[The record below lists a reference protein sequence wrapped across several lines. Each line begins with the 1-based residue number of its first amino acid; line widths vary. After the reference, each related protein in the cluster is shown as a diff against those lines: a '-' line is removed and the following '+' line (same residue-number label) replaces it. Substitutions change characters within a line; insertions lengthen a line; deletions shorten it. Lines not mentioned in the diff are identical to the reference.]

1 MKNENP
7 KSISPLVWIK
17 EEKIKNEKGIP
28 IEVHKN
34 SNHFFL
40 EEIYRDDSDK
50 IAIIKPSQVGISIW
64 AVLTEIHA
72 AKHWGINQIHTLP
85 TAHDVGVFVP
95 DKVNQLIR
103 ANPIIKKDIPEKE
116 VDAVS
121 QKQFGKSF
129 VYFKGT
135 VSKRE
140 TFMLSSDRNCYEEG
154 TEILTTKGFKK
165 VEDISLEDNLYTL
178 NQETKKVEIHQ
189 PTELTEGEVDEIVRF
204 KSGYYDL
211 GVTRNHRM
219 FVAPYYRKQG
229 YEVKR
234 ADELLKEKA
243 FKFGID
249 AGEFEFRTTGNIK
262 IKEKIVKRQQGS
274 SLLKEKEYH
283 YFSEYDRKVFYKFMG
298 WYLSEGS
305 VVKVNEKLKGSIAI
319 SQRKKEE
326 HVKDIEKVLDEMNVK
341 WRYDGRVFYF
351 VDWALAIYLER
362 LGHSDKKYIP
372 YELLHDKE
380 NLIYLL
386 ERLYWGDASKR
397 DNEKYGYLNTISKEL
412 ADTIQ
417 IAWLMIGVNSRITKT
432 KTRGKTIYRVGD
444 KRYKFAVFNR
454 YKKRKKG
461 GEVVLEKGKKKV
473 YCPTV
478 KNNIVLVRDKKN
490 SLLWCGQTYDEVDRS
505 DITEIANYSSRL
517 EGASSLGMERWISTP
532 TVPGFGIDMVW
543 EGSTQN
549 HWRFNCFNCK
559 HEQHMQWPENI
570 DMEKGKYICSKCGKE
585 LRDKD
590 IRNGRW
596 VERFPGREITGYW
609 ISQMIA
615 PWISPENMIK
625 TYDECERGLNE
636 LTLEYFYNHKLGL
649 PFVSAESQ
657 IPASLI
663 YKNLVR
669 HDHTEV
675 NSVMGVDVQL
685 RELYVIIGNEQG
697 VYAILVLKDN
707 EEYIE
712 TEGREGKSKWDRL
725 EEIMKIFDVR
735 YGVIDGGFMPNDV
748 IRFARKHPGKIWV
761 NWYKE
766 DPKKIKVIRF
776 QEDKP
781 FSQKTGENEDIKVL
795 SDRNRL
801 IDLLLEDLK
810 KGNIRFFYERTNEN
824 LQALI
829 RHLGFC
835 YARMTPDR
843 VGIEKREWVSTGK
856 DDYLHALCYYKI
868 ALVKKEKSEGLD
880 TGL

>member
-1 MKNENP
+1 MKNEDP

-50 IAIIKPSQVGISIW
+50 IAIRKPSQVGISIW

-72 AKHWGINQIHTLP
+72 AKYWGINQIHTLP

-116 VDAVS
+116 VDAVN

-140 TFMLSSDRNCYEEG
+140 TFMLSSDRN
-154 TEILTTKGFKK
+154 
-165 VEDISLEDNLYTL
+165 
-178 NQETKKVEIHQ
+178 
-189 PTELTEGEVDEIVRF
+189 
-204 KSGYYDL
+204 
-211 GVTRNHRM
+211 
-219 FVAPYYRKQG
+219 
-229 YEVKR
+229 
-234 ADELLKEKA
+234 
-243 FKFGID
+243 
-249 AGEFEFRTTGNIK
+249 
-262 IKEKIVKRQQGS
+262 
-274 SLLKEKEYH
+274 
-283 YFSEYDRKVFYKFMG
+283 
-298 WYLSEGS
+298 
-305 VVKVNEKLKGSIAI
+305 
-319 SQRKKEE
+319 
-326 HVKDIEKVLDEMNVK
+326 
-341 WRYDGRVFYF
+341 
-351 VDWALAIYLER
+351 
-362 LGHSDKKYIP
+362 
-372 YELLHDKE
+372 
-380 NLIYLL
+380 
-386 ERLYWGDASKR
+386 
-397 DNEKYGYLNTISKEL
+397 
-412 ADTIQ
+412 
-417 IAWLMIGVNSRITKT
+417 
-432 KTRGKTIYRVGD
+432 
-444 KRYKFAVFNR
+444 
-454 YKKRKKG
+454 
-461 GEVVLEKGKKKV
+461 
-473 YCPTV
+473 
-478 KNNIVLVRDKKN
+478 
-490 SLLWCGQTYDEVDRS
+490 TYDEVDRS

-596 VERFPGREITGYW
+596 VERFPGREVTGYW

-707 EEYIE
+707 EQYIE

-725 EEIMKIFDVR
+725 EEIMHIFDVR

-781 FSQKTGENEDIKVL
+781 FSQKTRENEDIKVL